1 MTMDAAARAE
11 LDALRL
17 RAYGPSP
24 DIAADPDAL
33 ARLAA
38 LEDLALPAMPAEPVR
53 EPRARRGAGAG
64 SESAGLDAPGMDAA
78 GMGAAPEGARVV
90 GIVAITGAQSRRGW
104 HTALVAT
111 VAVAGLILGATAASR
126 TLGVPASDAAAGLPA
141 GGIPAG
147 VREAAAFVG
156 HPQSDVLIEVRIDGS
171 FGDYV
176 DISASDV
183 PLFPVENPMTW
194 VEPLGDYYGWKVWI
208 GGAPGA
214 DGDENC
220 LLLDGDG
227 TMRADCVPTDL
238 KAQGA
243 LLVSVPYAG
252 VAADERPPQMSAGQS
267 LGFWWGPDGIVTI
280 LLGPTEV
287 DPAGATSLLIT
298 GRPEAHGSSAAT
310 VLPVLIDAETGDFVD
325 LSAIT
330 DAPEVP
336 ASGEMTWAQ
345 PLGRHFGWDL
355 WIGSA
360 PSRRGDQFCILLTDD
375 SLTRSRCASGEW
387 AAEGDL
393 VVSLPYALIPEA
405 ERPPEMTAGQ
415 SVAFVWDRGTVT
427 VQVAR
432 EAPG

>member
-17 RAYGPSP
+17 RAYGPAP
-24 DIAADPDAL
+24 DIAADPVAL
-33 ARLAA
+33 ARLAD
-38 LEDLALPAMPAEPVR
+38 LEDLALPAIPADAEPARPADAEPAR
-53 EPRARRGAGAG
+53 EPEVG
-64 SESAGLDAPGMDAA
+64 SAA
-78 GMGAAPEGARVV
+78 AAASRVRIDAAPEDARVV
-90 GIVAITGAQSRRGW
+90 GIVPPAERHRRRGW
-104 HTALVAT
+104 HTALVAA

-126 TLGVPASDAAAGLPA
+126 TLEAPASDTAAGRPA

-176 DISASDV
+176 DITASDV

-194 VEPLGDYYGWKVWI
+194 VEPLGDYYGWRVWI
-208 GGAPGA
+208 GGARGA
-214 DGDENC
+214 GGDENC
-220 LLLDGDG
+220 LLLDGEG

-243 LLVSVPYAG
+243 LLVSVPYDG
-252 VAADERPPQMSAGQS
+252 VAADERPPEMSPGQS

-280 LLGPTEV
+280 LLGPTDA
-287 DPAGATSLLIT
+287 DPAGATTLLNT
-298 GRPEAHGSSAAT
+298 GRPEAQGPRGTT
-310 VLPVLIDAETGDFVD
+310 VLPVLIDADTGDFVD
-325 LSAIT
+325 LSAIA

-387 AAEGDL
+387 DAEGDL
-393 VVSLPYALIPEA
+393 VVSLPYALIHEA
-405 ERPPEMTAGQ
+405 DRPPEMIDGQ
-415 SVAFVWDRGTVT
+415 SIAFAWDRGGTVT
-427 VQVAR
+427 VQVTPI
-432 EAPG
+432 APG